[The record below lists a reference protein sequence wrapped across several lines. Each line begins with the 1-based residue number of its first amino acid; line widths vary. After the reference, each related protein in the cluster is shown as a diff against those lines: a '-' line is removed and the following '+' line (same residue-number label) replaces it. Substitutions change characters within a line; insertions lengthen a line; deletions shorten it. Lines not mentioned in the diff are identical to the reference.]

1 MPVIF
6 VLFLSLFVLGGLSSC
21 SSGDQP
27 SSGAWVPPRVV
38 VSGVVPPTR
47 QPSGG
52 EADLDFVSP
61 SNENENTLRSTAADF
76 ESGKQSGGL

>member
-52 EADLDFVSP
+52 GTTGDLDYVSP
-61 SNENENTLRSTAADF
+61 PGENKNENTLP
-76 ESGKQSGGL
+76 

>member
-38 VSGVVPPTR
+38 VSGVVPPPR

-52 EADLDFVSP
+52 EANLDYVSP
-61 SNENENTLRSTAADF
+61 RVRIRMRIRCVALRCF
-76 ESGKQSGGL
+76 